1 MREVEI
7 KEFTFDEFEEALAG
21 RFRYVK
27 TFSQDDWIASAVFS
41 PEEMEGADKPIASHL
56 SLFKAVGRSPSE
68 TLYMVSLCSEVPSP
82 EAGQEVILTSLYEMR
97 YYLEEI
103 AQRDAE
109 IERFKTDLSE
119 QMATLAQRDADL
131 AERDA
136 LLAEKATV
144 ISGLRGAYQDLR
156 QQGECI
162 YA

>member
-1 MREVEI
+1 MHDAKDHRKPRMREVEI
-7 KEFTFDEFEEALAG
+7 KEFAFDEFEEALAG
-21 RFRYVK
+21 RLRYVK
-27 TFSQDDWIASAVFS
+27 PFAQDDW
-41 PEEMEGADKPIASHL
+41 IASHL
-56 SLFKAVGRSPSE
+56 SLFKAVGKSPSE
-68 TLYMVSLCSEVPSP
+68 TLYMVSLCSEVPLP

-97 YYLEEI
+97 YYLEEM
-103 AQRDAE
+103 ARRDAE

-131 AERDA
+131 AKRDA
-136 LLAEKATV
+136 LLAEKDTV